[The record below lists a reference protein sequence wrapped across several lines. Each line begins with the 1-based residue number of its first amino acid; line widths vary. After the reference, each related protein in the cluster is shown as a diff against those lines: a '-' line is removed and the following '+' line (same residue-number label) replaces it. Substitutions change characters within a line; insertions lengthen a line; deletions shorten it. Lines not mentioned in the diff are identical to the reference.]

1 MRVWKLSF
9 RMLVR
14 VVALGSG
21 LIFLESCVFPV
32 GWLAEEPFVKYDS
45 VSPEQAQPDW
55 WWNSA
60 LMWS

>member
-1 MRVWKLSF
+1 MK
-9 RMLVR
+9 
-14 VVALGSG
+14 VVAPGFG
-21 LIFLESCVFPV
+21 LIFLGSCVFPV